1 MKKNKAEWGSGKC
14 LWGGGVEVFFF
25 FFLITAVWKGL
36 PLIQSHESRALKKV
50 SEWCTQIS
58 EARAFPAEGKIGV
71 KTLRWGIE
79 RQVWLVWSG
88 GGEITAS
95 DQFMS
100 SLQAIARHETGLWEA
115 GSRGGTWCAF
125 HMTGY
130 CRSCVETDYR
140 MRGAGGGS

>member
-1 MKKNKAEWGSGKC
+1 M
-14 LWGGGVEVFFF
+14 
-25 FFLITAVWKGL
+25 
-36 PLIQSHESRALKKV
+36 
-50 SEWCTQIS
+50 
-58 EARAFPAEGKIGV
+58 
-71 KTLRWGIE
+71 
-79 RQVWLVWSG
+79 WLVWSG

-140 MRGAGGGS
+140 MRGAGGGQLGGRFSDPMKDDGDLD